1 MEIKE
6 IEIREKGT
14 TDISK
19 NLEIK
24 EKGMIIH
31 LTNRIKNKVKCRRV
45 FILRETFELRLLPKQ
60 VINIA
65 YQIGITYV

>member
-31 LTNRIKNKVKCRRV
+31 LTIRIKNKVKCRRA